1 VSRREDMFTAAEM
14 AVLRASDRIVDQQ
27 EPGGALY
34 RLDRGLRRR
43 SRGKS
48 ATPPAKRRG
57 S

>member
-1 VSRREDMFTAAEM
+1 VSRREDTFTAAEL

-43 SRGKS
+43 ARGTS
-48 ATPPAKRRG
+48 AAPPAKRRG
-57 S
+57 A